1 MLIEESVVQRMSVII
16 KEFNVHVENLFF
28 RTIIDA
34 PNGLPYD
41 KQTPDI
47 QKDLHNHIS
56 AELFTCGKG
65 EVIIKTQ
72 GKTIILKAGDT
83 AIIPPG
89 VFHRAELLSENSQ
102 VYTVSFIC
110 FENKNKNRT
119 DLYKS
124 FLIFFEKKEIKIY
137 KNKFEIFEKV
147 RQILEESKKSDN
159 FLPAFYM
166 LELILNL
173 LSKEHNV
180 ILKEQ
185 LEDTG
190 KVDLK
195 RIMQLEEL
203 VELNYMK
210 NWTLDDYAENLFVS
224 KRTLDR
230 ISKKRFNASLHQTI
244 TQKRIKMSEILLLT
258 TDMTIEMISSKV
270 GFSSVSG
277 FYKEFGKIYGV
288 SPAKY
293 RKNNSN

>member
-1 MLIEESVVQRMSVII
+1 MSVII
-16 KEFNVHVENLFF
+16 SEFNVHVENLFF
-28 RTIIDA
+28 RTIIDSL
-34 PNGLPYD
+34 GLTCD
-41 KQTPDI
+41 EQVPDI
-47 QKDLHNHIS
+47 EKELHNHTS

-65 EVIIKTQ
+65 GIIIKTQ
-72 GKTIILKAGDT
+72 GETIILKAGDT

-89 VFHRAELLSENSQ
+89 VFHRAELLSESSQ
-102 VYTVSFIC
+102 GYAISFMC
-110 FENKNKNRT
+110 FDNKNKNRT

-159 FLPAFYM
+159 FLPAFHM

-180 ILKEQ
+180 ILKEK

-195 RIMQLEEL
+195 RIMHLEAL
-203 VELNYMK
+203 INLNYMK
-210 NWTLDDYAENLFVS
+210 NWTSDDYAENLFVS

-244 TQKRIKMSEILLLT
+244 TQKRIKTAEILLLT
-258 TDMTIEMISSKV
+258 TNMTIEMISSKV
-270 GFSSVSG
+270 GFGSVSS
-277 FYKEFGKIYGV
+277 FYKEFGKICGV

-293 RKNNSN
+293 RKNNSI